1 MTKTIFEIR
10 ETIEDLKKERG
21 RFIEREKKLSLFSA
35 FDLED
40 KEAVRPEYNY
50 GEYQEKIDGVN
61 KRIRNLSKE
70 ALSYITNTK
79 VAECGDMTI
88 LEALLY
94 VGELREK
101 EERLYFHLSLILSM
115 EKILKNTNL
124 CWLEKERKENPN
136 RAEYEYINYD
146 KSKVEEDYRKTKT
159 ELERMKM
166 CVDFYIYELSYD
178 YEKQSESL

>member
-1 MTKTIFEIR
+1 MFIRTLFEIGR
-10 ETIEDLKKERG
+10 IIDDLKEDRD
-21 RFIEREKKLSLFSA
+21 RLIEREKKLSLFSA

-101 EERLYFHLSLILSM
+101 EERLYAMSTH
-115 EKILKNTNL
+115 
-124 CWLEKERKENPN
+124 LEKERKENPN

>member
-10 ETIEDLKKERG
+10 ETIEGLKKDRN
-21 RFIEREKKLSLFSA
+21 RLIEREKKLSIFSLF
-35 FDLED
+35 DTED
-40 KEAVRPEYNY
+40 KETVRPEYDF
-50 GEYQEKIDGVN
+50 ERYQEKIDGLN

-101 EERLYFHLSLILSM
+101 EERLYAMSTH
-115 EKILKNTNL
+115 
-124 CWLEKERKENPN
+124 LEKERKENPN

-178 YEKQSESL
+178 SEI

>member
-1 MTKTIFEIR
+1 MMTKTIFEIR
-10 ETIEDLKKERG
+10 EIIEDLKKERG

-70 ALSYITNTK
+70 ALAYITNTK

-101 EERLYFHLSLILSM
+101 EERLYAMSTH
-115 EKILKNTNL
+115 
-124 CWLEKERKENPN
+124 LEKERKENPN

-178 YEKQSESL
+178 YETYSESL

>member
-1 MTKTIFEIR
+1 MMTKTIFEIR
-10 ETIEDLKKERG
+10 EIIEDLKKERG

-50 GEYQEKIDGVN
+50 GEYQEKIDGLN

-70 ALSYITNTK
+70 ALSYIVNTK

-94 VGELREK
+94 VGELKEK
-101 EERLYFHLSLILSM
+101 EERLYAMSTH
-115 EKILKNTNL
+115 
-124 CWLEKERKENPN
+124 LEKERKENPN

>member
-1 MTKTIFEIR
+1 MFMKTLFEIGR
-10 ETIEDLKKERG
+10 IIDDLKEDRD
-21 RFIEREKKLSLFSA
+21 RLIEREKKLSLFSA

-70 ALSYITNTK
+70 ALSYIVNTK

-94 VGELREK
+94 VGELKEK
-101 EERLYFHLSLILSM
+101 EERLYAMSTH
-115 EKILKNTNL
+115 
-124 CWLEKERKENPN
+124 LEKERKENPN

>member
-1 MTKTIFEIR
+1 MFIRTLFEIGR
-10 ETIEDLKKERG
+10 IIDDLKEDRD
-21 RFIEREKKLSLFSA
+21 RIIEREKKLSLFSA

-88 LEALLY
+88 LDALLY

-101 EERLYFHLSLILSM
+101 EERLYAMSTH
-115 EKILKNTNL
+115 
-124 CWLEKERKENPN
+124 LEKERKENPN

-178 YEKQSESL
+178 YEKQSESI

>member
-1 MTKTIFEIR
+1 MMTKTIFEIR
-10 ETIEDLKKERG
+10 EIIEDLKKERG

-70 ALSYITNTK
+70 ALSYIVNTK

-94 VGELREK
+94 VGVLKEK
-101 EERLYFHLSLILSM
+101 EERLCAMSTH
-115 EKILKNTNL
+115 
-124 CWLEKERKENPN
+124 LEKERKENPN
-136 RAEYEYINYD
+136 RTEYEYINYD

>member
-1 MTKTIFEIR
+1 MFIRTLFEIGR
-10 ETIEDLKKERG
+10 IIEGLKEDRD
-21 RFIEREKKLSLFSA
+21 RLIEREKTLSLFSA

-101 EERLYFHLSLILSM
+101 EARLYAMSTH
-115 EKILKNTNL
+115 
-124 CWLEKERKENPN
+124 LEKERKENPN

-166 CVDFYIYELSYD
+166 CVDFYIYELSND
-178 YEKQSESL
+178 YEM

>member
-1 MTKTIFEIR
+1 MMTKTIFEIR
-10 ETIEDLKKERG
+10 EIIEDLKKERG
-21 RFIEREKKLSLFSA
+21 RFIERQKKLSLFSA

-94 VGELREK
+94 VGELKEK
-101 EERLYFHLSLILSM
+101 EERLYAMSTH
-115 EKILKNTNL
+115 
-124 CWLEKERKENPN
+124 LEKERKENPN

>member
-10 ETIEDLKKERG
+10 EIIEGLKKERD
-21 RFIEREKKLSLFSA
+21 RLIEREKKLSLFSL

-40 KEAVRPEYNY
+40 KETVRPEYDF
-50 GEYQEKIDGVN
+50 ERYQEEIEGLN
-61 KRIRNLSKE
+61 KRIRNLTKE
-70 ALSYITNTK
+70 AVTYIVNTK

-101 EERLYFHLSLILSM
+101 EERLYAMSTH
-115 EKILKNTNL
+115 
-124 CWLEKERKENPN
+124 LEKERKENPN

-178 YEKQSESL
+178 YEKQSESI

>member
-10 ETIEDLKKERG
+10 EIIEDLKKEKDRL
-21 RFIEREKKLSLFSA
+21 IEREKKLSLFSA

-88 LEALLY
+88 LDALLY
-94 VGELREK
+94 VEELREK
-101 EERLYFHLSLILSM
+101 EERLYAMSTH
-115 EKILKNTNL
+115 
-124 CWLEKERKENPN
+124 LEKERKENPN

>member
-1 MTKTIFEIR
+1 MMTKTIFEIR
-10 ETIEDLKKERG
+10 EIIEDLKKERG

-94 VGELREK
+94 VEELRDK
-101 EERLYFHLSLILSM
+101 EERLYAMSTH
-115 EKILKNTNL
+115 
-124 CWLEKERKENPN
+124 LEKERKENPN

>member
-1 MTKTIFEIR
+1 MMTKTIFEIR
-10 ETIEDLKKERG
+10 EIIEDLKKERG

-70 ALSYITNTK
+70 AHSYITNTK

-94 VGELREK
+94 VGELKEK
-101 EERLYFHLSLILSM
+101 EERLYAMSTH
-115 EKILKNTNL
+115 
-124 CWLEKERKENPN
+124 LEKERKENPN

>member
-1 MTKTIFEIR
+1 MMTKTIFEIR
-10 ETIEDLKKERG
+10 EIIEDLKKERG

-94 VGELREK
+94 VDELGEK
-101 EERLYFHLSLILSM
+101 EERLYAMSTH
-115 EKILKNTNL
+115 
-124 CWLEKERKENPN
+124 LEKERKENPN

-178 YEKQSESL
+178 YEKQSESI

>member
-10 ETIEDLKKERG
+10 EIIEDLKKERG

-101 EERLYFHLSLILSM
+101 EERLYAMSTH
-115 EKILKNTNL
+115 
-124 CWLEKERKENPN
+124 LEKERKENSN

>member
-1 MTKTIFEIR
+1 MFIRTLFEIGR
-10 ETIEDLKKERG
+10 IIDNLKEDRDRL
-21 RFIEREKKLSLFSA
+21 IEREKKLSLFSA

-101 EERLYFHLSLILSM
+101 EERLYAMSTH
-115 EKILKNTNL
+115 
-124 CWLEKERKENPN
+124 LEKERKENPN

>member
-10 ETIEDLKKERG
+10 ETIEGLKKDRN
-21 RFIEREKKLSLFSA
+21 RLIEREKKLSIFSLF
-35 FDLED
+35 DTED
-40 KEAVRPEYNY
+40 KETVTPEYNY

-101 EERLYFHLSLILSM
+101 EERLYAMSTH
-115 EKILKNTNL
+115 
-124 CWLEKERKENPN
+124 LEKERKENPN

>member
-1 MTKTIFEIR
+1 MMTKTIFEIR
-10 ETIEDLKKERG
+10 EIIEDLKKERG

-50 GEYQEKIDGVN
+50 GEYQEKIDGEN

-101 EERLYFHLSLILSM
+101 EERLYAMSTH
-115 EKILKNTNL
+115 
-124 CWLEKERKENPN
+124 LEKERKENPN

>member
-1 MTKTIFEIR
+1 MFIRTLFEIGR
-10 ETIEDLKKERG
+10 IIDDLKEDRD
-21 RFIEREKKLSLFSA
+21 RIIEREKKLSLFSA

-101 EERLYFHLSLILSM
+101 EERLYAMSTH
-115 EKILKNTNL
+115 
-124 CWLEKERKENPN
+124 LEKERKENPN

-178 YEKQSESL
+178 YEKQSESI

>member
-1 MTKTIFEIR
+1 MFIRTLFEIGR
-10 ETIEDLKKERG
+10 IIEGLKEDRD
-21 RFIEREKKLSLFSA
+21 RLIEREKTLSLFSA

-101 EERLYFHLSLILSM
+101 EERLYAMSTH
-115 EKILKNTNL
+115 
-124 CWLEKERKENPN
+124 LEKERKENPN

-166 CVDFYIYELSYD
+166 CVDFYIYELSND
-178 YEKQSESL
+178 YEM

>member
-1 MTKTIFEIR
+1 MMTKTIFEIR
-10 ETIEDLKKERG
+10 EIIEDLKKERG

-101 EERLYFHLSLILSM
+101 EERLCAMSTH
-115 EKILKNTNL
+115 
-124 CWLEKERKENPN
+124 LEKERKENSN

>member
-10 ETIEDLKKERG
+10 EIIEDLKKERG

-70 ALSYITNTK
+70 ALIYITNTK

-101 EERLYFHLSLILSM
+101 EERLYAMSTH
-115 EKILKNTNL
+115 
-124 CWLEKERKENPN
+124 LEKERKENPN

>member
-1 MTKTIFEIR
+1 MMTKTIFEIR

-101 EERLYFHLSLILSM
+101 EERLYAMSTH
-115 EKILKNTNL
+115 
-124 CWLEKERKENPN
+124 LEKERKENPN

>member
-1 MTKTIFEIR
+1 MFIRTLFEIGR
-10 ETIEDLKKERG
+10 IIDDLKEDRD
-21 RFIEREKKLSLFSA
+21 RLIEREKKLSLFSA

-101 EERLYFHLSLILSM
+101 EERLYAMSTH
-115 EKILKNTNL
+115 
-124 CWLEKERKENPN
+124 LEKERKENPN

-178 YEKQSESL
+178 YEKQSESI

>member
-1 MTKTIFEIR
+1 MFIRTLFEIGR
-10 ETIEDLKKERG
+10 IIEDLKIERG

-101 EERLYFHLSLILSM
+101 EERLYAMSTH
-115 EKILKNTNL
+115 
-124 CWLEKERKENPN
+124 LEKERKENPN

-178 YEKQSESL
+178 YEKQSESI

>member
-1 MTKTIFEIR
+1 MMTKTIFEIR
-10 ETIEDLKKERG
+10 EIIEGLKKERD
-21 RFIEREKKLSLFSA
+21 RLIEREKKLSLFSL
-35 FDLED
+35 FDSED
-40 KEAVRPEYNY
+40 KETVRPEYDF
-50 GEYQEKIDGVN
+50 ERYQEKIDGLN

-101 EERLYFHLSLILSM
+101 EERLYAMSTH
-115 EKILKNTNL
+115 
-124 CWLEKERKENPN
+124 LEKERKENPN

>member
-10 ETIEDLKKERG
+10 ETIEGLKKDRN
-21 RFIEREKKLSLFSA
+21 RLIEREKKLSIFCLF
-35 FDLED
+35 DTED
-40 KEAVRPEYNY
+40 KETVRPEYDF
-50 GEYQEKIDGVN
+50 ERYQEKIDGLN

-101 EERLYFHLSLILSM
+101 EERLYAMSTH
-115 EKILKNTNL
+115 
-124 CWLEKERKENPN
+124 LEKERKENPN

>member
-10 ETIEDLKKERG
+10 EIIEGLKKERD
-21 RFIEREKKLSLFSA
+21 RLIERGKKLSLFSA
-35 FDLED
+35 FDREY
-40 KEAVRPEYNY
+40 KETVRPEYDY
-50 GEYQEKIDGVN
+50 DEYQEKIEIIN
-61 KRIRNLSKE
+61 KRIRNLTKE
-70 ALSYITNTK
+70 AVSYLVNTK

-88 LEALLY
+88 IDALLY
-94 VGELREK
+94 VDELREK
-101 EERLYFHLSLILSM
+101 EERLYAMSTH
-115 EKILKNTNL
+115 
-124 CWLEKERKENPN
+124 LEKERKENPN

-178 YEKQSESL
+178 YEKQSESI

>member
-10 ETIEDLKKERG
+10 ETIEGLKKDRN
-21 RFIEREKKLSLFSA
+21 RLIEREKKLSIFCLF
-35 FDLED
+35 DTED
-40 KEAVRPEYNY
+40 KETVRPEYDF
-50 GEYQEKIDGVN
+50 ERYQEKIDGLN

-70 ALSYITNTK
+70 ALSYIVNTK

-101 EERLYFHLSLILSM
+101 EERLYAMSTH
-115 EKILKNTNL
+115 
-124 CWLEKERKENPN
+124 LEKERKENPN

>member
-70 ALSYITNTK
+70 ALSYIVNTK

-101 EERLYFHLSLILSM
+101 EERLYAMSTH
-115 EKILKNTNL
+115 
-124 CWLEKERKENPN
+124 LEKERKENPN

>member
-10 ETIEDLKKERG
+10 ETIEGLKKDRN
-21 RFIEREKKLSLFSA
+21 RLIEREKKLSIFSLF
-35 FDLED
+35 DTED
-40 KEAVRPEYNY
+40 KETVRPEYDF
-50 GEYQEKIDGVN
+50 ERYQEKIDGLN

-70 ALSYITNTK
+70 ALSYIVNTK

-101 EERLYFHLSLILSM
+101 EERLYAMSTHL
-115 EKILKNTNL
+115 E
-124 CWLEKERKENPN
+124 EERKENPN

>member
-1 MTKTIFEIR
+1 MFIRTLFEIGR
-10 ETIEDLKKERG
+10 IIDDLKEDRD
-21 RFIEREKKLSLFSA
+21 RLIEREKKLSLFSA

-94 VGELREK
+94 VGELKEK
-101 EERLYFHLSLILSM
+101 EERLYAMSTH
-115 EKILKNTNL
+115 
-124 CWLEKERKENPN
+124 LEKERKENPN

>member
-1 MTKTIFEIR
+1 MFIRTLFEIGR
-10 ETIEDLKKERG
+10 IIDDLKEDRD
-21 RFIEREKKLSLFSA
+21 RLIEREKKLSLFSA

-70 ALSYITNTK
+70 ALSYIVNTK

-94 VGELREK
+94 VGELKEK
-101 EERLYFHLSLILSM
+101 EERLYAMSTH
-115 EKILKNTNL
+115 
-124 CWLEKERKENPN
+124 LEKERKENPN